1 MVLQLLHRGAP
12 LSRYLS
18 NAHHV
23 HGMCGCCAL
32 TQLRSPRRW
41 SRRAKTHGLL
51 VRRHGIFNRLRCA
64 PDQRPTRERAA
75 NHGSG
80 LRECRR
86 PLPPACTCSPLTAV
100 LRSTRLCRALPARPP
115 PPPPSAARSPPL
127 SSPPPAFFRRI
138 RALLDAAAAAAGRC
152 EAAWRFKAATQA
164 AVAAPLL
171 GGYHRAARAG
181 HPRCSGGSGDA
192 SRLIDASLPPL
203 MALQKSR
210 QASAHFFLDCASA
223 CGVRVCSW
231 KELTSGFPTV

>member
-1 MVLQLLHRGAP
+1 MHAGSRGRSAFMVLLEIGSKRRRSGPRLC
-12 LSRYLS
+12 
-18 NAHHV
+18 V
-23 HGMCGCCAL
+23 FF
-32 TQLRSPRRW
+32 TLRS
-41 SRRAKTHGLL
+41 S
-51 VRRHGIFNRLRCA
+51 V
-64 PDQRPTRERAA
+64 Q
-75 NHGSG
+75 
-80 LRECRR
+80 
-86 PLPPACTCSPLTAV
+86 
-100 LRSTRLCRALPARPP
+100 
-115 PPPPSAARSPPL
+115 L
-127 SSPPPAFFRRI
+127 SHLNLIYVSC
-138 RALLDAAAAAAGRC
+138 RC

-210 QASAHFFLDCASA
+210 QTSAHFFLDCASA

>member
-1 MVLQLLHRGAP
+1 MSTACADAVRSHSCARLAGGRAGLKLTAFSFGGTAFSTDSGARQT
-12 LSRYLS
+12 S
-18 NAHHV
+18 A
-23 HGMCGCCAL
+23 
-32 TQLRSPRRW
+32 
-41 SRRAKTHGLL
+41 
-51 VRRHGIFNRLRCA
+51 
-64 PDQRPTRERAA
+64 RPVTRERAA

-115 PPPPSAARSPPL
+115 APPPSAARSPPL

-210 QASAHFFLDCASA
+210 QTSAHFFLDCASA